1 MSDIIKIG
9 QFDVDAINIGSA
21 NVDAVYVGDVKVY
34 PKTNY
39 FTIRSLA
46 DNNTITLSNNAG
58 TSIPTTYFSYS
69 TDNGSNWTS
78 FSISRGSTA
87 TIATI
92 NNGDRLMLKGS
103 NTTLGTAYNYGHY
116 FRATGIF
123 EVEGNIMSLLRNNDT
138 DTEFVGGTNNFAQLF
153 SGCTNLVNAENLIIP
168 ASAMTAGAL
177 NGTFRGCT
185 SLEKAPELPA
195 TVMADSCYSS
205 MFEGCTSLYQPP
217 SVLSATSFATN
228 CYQRMF
234 CMNRTSKVTS
244 AMKYTPKMYGN
255 VSNLSL
261 SFAQQMLCG
270 NGGIETVECYIT
282 VEGGRFDQTGW
293 MNYVNA
299 TGTFKKLS
307 TQEFSNGVGGIPVGW
322 TVVNDDTTQ
331 PT

>member
-1 MSDIIKIG
+1 MADSIKIG
-9 QFDVDAINIGSA
+9 SINISAFKVGS
-21 NVDAVYVGDVKVY
+21 DDCKIYLGDTLLY

-46 DNNTITLSNNAG
+46 DNNTITLRNNAG
-58 TSIPTTYFSYS
+58 SLIQETTFYYSIDGGATWTYFKVA
-69 TDNGSNWTS
+69 
-78 FSISRGSTA
+78 RGTTK
-87 TIATI
+87 TIATL
-92 NNGDRLMLKGS
+92 NTGESLLLKGI
-103 NTTLGTAYNYGHY
+103 NGTLGTAYNAGHY

-138 DTEFVGGTNNFAQLF
+138 DTEFRGGSYNFAQLF

-168 ASAMTAGAL
+168 ASAMTVGAF

-185 SLEKAPELPA
+185 SLTKAPELPA

-255 VSNLSL
+255 VSNSSL

-270 NGGIETVECYIT
+270 NGSLETVECYMT
-282 VEGGRFDQTGW
+282 KTSGDFSQTNW
-293 MNYVNA
+293 MQYTNS

-307 TQEFSNGVGGIPVGW
+307 TQTFVSGVNGIPDGW
-322 TVVNDDTTQ
+322 TVVNDDSTT
-331 PT
+331 

>member
-1 MSDIIKIG
+1 MADSIKIG
-9 QFDVDAINIGSA
+9 SINISAFKVGS
-21 NVDAVYVGDVKVY
+21 DDCKIYLGDTLLY

-46 DNNTITLSNNAG
+46 DNNTITLRNNAG
-58 TSIPTTYFSYS
+58 TLIQETTFYYSIDRGATWTYFKV
-69 TDNGSNWTS
+69 T
-78 FSISRGSTA
+78 RGTTK
-87 TIATI
+87 TIATL
-92 NNGDRLMLKGS
+92 NNGDRLMLKGI
-103 NTTLGTAYNYGHY
+103 NGTLGTAYNAGHY

-138 DTEFVGGTNNFAQLF
+138 DTEFVGGTNNFSQLF
-153 SGCTNLVNAENLIIP
+153 SGCTNLVNAENLMIP
-168 ASAMTAGAL
+168 ASAMTAGAF

-185 SLEKAPELPA
+185 SLTKAPELPA

-255 VSNLSL
+255 VSNSSL

-270 NGGIETVECYIT
+270 NGGLETVECYIT
-282 VEGGRFDQTGW
+282 VEGGQSLFDQTGW
-293 MNYVNA
+293 MNYVNT

-307 TQEFSNGVGGIPVGW
+307 TQTFSNGVGGIPVGW

-331 PT
+331 P